1 MHTIAAYPPDFL
13 ELAAA
18 RAEGVECNALQYLLS
33 SPELLAWLDEYYPD
47 VRQKSDSH
55 AYAHMMRLAAGCFA
69 LGWAMAG
76 LLPTGLTLLPDNAPV
91 SFRHSN

>member
-1 MHTIAAYPPDFL
+1 MHTIAAYPPEFL

-18 RAEGVECNALQYLLS
+18 RAEGVEWTALQYLLS
-33 SPELLAWLDEYYPD
+33 SPELLAWLDDYYPD
-47 VRQKSDSH
+47 LRQKSDSH

-76 LLPTGLTLLPDNAPV
+76 LLPKRLTAVPDNAPV